1 MKSVFGEH
9 KASTRMV
16 SGAYRSEFGE
26 HEEIVL
32 AQKRLKYTPNK
43 HPHICHAQVDCVQ
56 IVWSV
61 QFNVFMFSEC
71 QNFRFQEARG
81 QEPATAGGEDG
92 AGWSRQG
99 RQSYRHRF
107 C

>member
-32 AQKRLKYTPNK
+32 AQNRLINYTKQASSHLLCPSRLL
-43 HPHICHAQVDCVQ
+43 Q

-61 QFNVFMFSEC
+61 QFNVFMFSEF

-99 RQSYRHRF
+99 CQSYRHRF